1 MYRLPDEHLEK
12 VRDFAVNNRT
22 KKKCKTCYDRGYIG
36 VTEENLLVP
45 CTKCVDMEKVE
56 GLWKDYVKSVPE
68 LFEHFKELFEEDNE
82 KEDNEKEDNE
92 DKS

>member
-45 CTKCVDMEKVE
+45 CVKCVDMEKVE
-56 GLWKDYVKSVPE
+56 ALWKDYVKSVPE
-68 LFEHFKELFEEDNE
+68 LFEHFKELFEEKE
-82 KEDNEKEDNE
+82 EEEKKEDDSVEN
-92 DKS
+92 